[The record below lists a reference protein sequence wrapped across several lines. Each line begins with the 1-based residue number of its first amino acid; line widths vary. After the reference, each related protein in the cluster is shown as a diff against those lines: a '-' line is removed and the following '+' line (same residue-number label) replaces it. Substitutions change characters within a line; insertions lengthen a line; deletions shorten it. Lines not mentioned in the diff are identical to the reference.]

1 MNASRSLTSP
11 QNQKRVKEMN
21 LGWEEMAE
29 RELVAEDGT
38 VILEG
43 MEGHPDTTPVPKVE
57 VDEKQFSRAAD
68 RPADENSDGSW

>member
-1 MNASRSLTSP
+1 
-11 QNQKRVKEMN
+11 MN

-43 MEGHPDTTPVPKVE
+43 MEGHPDPAPV
-57 VDEKQFSRAAD
+57 VDEKHYSMAAD
-68 RPADENSDGSW
+68 RPADEVSDSS

>member
-1 MNASRSLTSP
+1 
-11 QNQKRVKEMN
+11 MN

-43 MEGHPDTTPVPKVE
+43 MEGHPDPAPV
-57 VDEKQFSRAAD
+57 VDEKQYSMAAD
-68 RPADENSDGSW
+68 RPADEVSDSS